1 MPQGGRRSWRSGDAQ
16 WAAGLSLRY
25 WLSCRLTI
33 KDRRPIRQQLAD
45 LPYQPIAALDL
56 DGLDFLELLKQ
67 GAGRLGV
74 VSEPFEAHD
83 ELSLSGNMLFA
94 ENYTLL
100 GLDKPCFEFRPIHLK
115 GLAQIT

>member
-1 MPQGGRRSWRSGDAQ
+1 
-16 WAAGLSLRY
+16 LTLRH
-25 WLSCRLTI
+25 WLPSRPTI

-45 LPYQPIAALDL
+45 LPYQSIAALDL

-67 GAGRLGV
+67 GAGRVGV
-74 VSEPFEAHD
+74 VSQPFEAQD

-100 GLDKPCFEFRPIHLK
+100 CLNKSCFEFRPIHL
-115 GLAQIT
+115 GDLAQIT